1 MEFSFPLIAS
11 SILIPAALSPLVY
24 LAGRTLKEKTGWL
37 AFLILLYPLFVA
49 SYILI
54 NGSSATEP
62 LYFNTSI
69 TEPFRMNSDGLS
81 TPFFFTIALLSAIIA
96 IYSMPYMKHRIEE
109 SEEPLPSYGSY
120 FALYILYAIG
130 MMGTVLATNLLEF
143 YIYFELMLIPSFIH
157 IALWGYGN
165 RGRIAIMYFL
175 WTHVGAVLLLIG
187 ILTLKV
193 YTLTFL
199 ISKLTNLGDTLKI
212 AEWIMAA
219 IILGLLV
226 KMAVF
231 GVHIWLP
238 YAHAEAPTP
247 ISALLSPAMVG
258 IGGYAI
264 IRIVLQIF
272 PATFTHYSVWFTI
285 LAIITMA
292 YGGLMALTQDD
303 FKRFLAYSSISQM
316 GYILLG
322 ISTFQIFG
330 LTGAIIQYVSHGL
343 GKAVLFMTAGT
354 IIMMVHG
361 LRSISKMG
369 GLAKKMPLTAIAAFM
384 GFLTIGGVPP
394 LLGFQAEWELFGGV
408 FGKALVTNDV
418 NYFLLGV
425 AAALITTLT
434 VAYAVWALKRIFF
447 GNISAEVE
455 HAKDPP
461 FTAIGPL
468 LILAIMSLIFGVYPE
483 PLIKFAY
490 GFAQSFVSHVVT
502 LIGG

>member
-11 SILIPAALSPLVY
+11 SILIPAALSPIVY
-24 LAGRTLKEKTGWL
+24 LAGRNLKERTGWL
-37 AFLILLYPLFVA
+37 TFLILLYPLSVA
-49 SYILI
+49 FYILVS
-54 NGSSATEP
+54 GSSASEP
-62 LYFNTSI
+62 PYFNTTI
-69 TEPFRMNSDGLS
+69 TEPFRMISDGLS
-81 TPFFFTIALLSAIIA
+81 TPFFFTIALLSALIA
-96 IYSMPYMKHRIEE
+96 IYSIPYMKHRIEE
-109 SEEPLPSYGSY
+109 SEEPLPSYGAY
-120 FALYILYAIG
+120 FALYVLYAIG

-143 YIYFELMLIPSFIH
+143 YIYFEIMLIPSFVH

-175 WTHVGAVLLLIG
+175 WTHVGAVLLLVG

-193 YTLTFL
+193 YTGTFI
-199 ISKLTNLGDTLKI
+199 ISKLAGQGDMLSI

-219 IILGLLV
+219 IVIGLLV

-272 PATFTHYSVWFTI
+272 PTTFSHYATWFTI
-285 LAIITMA
+285 WAIITMA

-322 ISTFQIFG
+322 ISTFQTFG
-330 LTGAIIQYVSHGL
+330 LTGAVMQYVSHGL

-354 IIMMVHG
+354 IIIMAHG

-408 FGKALVTNDV
+408 FGKALQFSDT

-447 GNISAEVE
+447 GSLSPEVE
-455 HAKDPP
+455 HVKDPP
-461 FTAIGPL
+461 FTALGPL
-468 LILAIMSLIFGVYPE
+468 LLLAIISLVLGIYPE

-490 GFAQSFVSHVVT
+490 TYAYNFVRHA
-502 LIGG
+502 LAFIGG

>member
-1 MEFSFPLIAS
+1 
-11 SILIPAALSPLVY
+11 
-24 LAGRTLKEKTGWL
+24 
-37 AFLILLYPLFVA
+37 
-49 SYILI
+49 
-54 NGSSATEP
+54 
-62 LYFNTSI
+62 
-69 TEPFRMNSDGLS
+69 
-81 TPFFFTIALLSAIIA
+81 
-96 IYSMPYMKHRIEE
+96 
-109 SEEPLPSYGSY
+109 
-120 FALYILYAIG
+120 
-130 MMGTVLATNLLEF
+130 
-143 YIYFELMLIPSFIH
+143 
-157 IALWGYGN
+157 
-165 RGRIAIMYFL
+165 MYFL

-193 YTLTFL
+193 YTGTFL
-199 ISKLTNLGDTLKI
+199 ISKLTNLGDTLEI
-212 AEWIMAA
+212 AKWIMAA

-264 IRIVLQIF
+264 IRIILQIF

-418 NYFLLGV
+418 IYFLLGV

-461 FTAIGPL
+461 FKAIGPL